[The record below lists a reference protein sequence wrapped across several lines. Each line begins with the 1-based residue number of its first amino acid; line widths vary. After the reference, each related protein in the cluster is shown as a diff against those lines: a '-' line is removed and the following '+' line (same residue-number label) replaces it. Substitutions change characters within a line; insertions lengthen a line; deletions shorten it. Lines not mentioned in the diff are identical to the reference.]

1 MLEEKE
7 TNALL
12 ALLAHEIFD
21 QAMDIDAST
30 VDWSAVLAEAQR
42 HKVTALM
49 YPAIRSMDGVP
60 EAVFNKV
67 CGTAITVATASE
79 AMLKEQRRSC
89 KAHGTSQPH

>member
-1 MLEEKE
+1 MRTDVQESGDDGLISIRYVSRKNVERETSLTEKKE

-30 VDWSAVLAEAQR
+30 VDWSAVLAEAGR

-49 YPAIRSMDGVP
+49 YPTIR
-60 EAVFNKV
+60 E
-67 CGTAITVATASE
+67 
-79 AMLKEQRRSC
+79 
-89 KAHGTSQPH
+89 

>member
-1 MLEEKE
+1 MYSVLQKNEERKTSLTEKKE

-49 YPAIRSMDGVP
+49 YPAIRSLGGVP

-79 AMLKEQRRSC
+79 AMLKE
-89 KAHGTSQPH
+89 